1 MRAIWKRDIGLWV
14 ITVGISLIIIWLIT
28 KKKIIIISCTPVSGG
43 NSCCHN
49 FNIRNTTTMMSTTVW
64 HTENRVS
71 ECDPAEGSAATL
83 PHLLICSH
91 SSHWWD
97 LMQQITIILLIPS
110 PFCTPSYTFI
120 VTMYPSLSLDKWWE
134 DWQGSM
140 VVIHTTNHHGIGL
153 VIKATLTSSGRAC
166 LPATMTHRAAEQK
179 IARQEPREN
188 VTHTHKQCQQQ
199 WQGTLIL

>member
-1 MRAIWKRDIGLWV
+1 MHSSVRGQQL
-14 ITVGISLIIIWLIT
+14 LPQLQH
-28 KKKIIIISCTPVSGG
+28 KKYHYNDVHYCLTY
-43 NSCCHN
+43 
-49 FNIRNTTTMMSTTVW
+49 R
-64 HTENRVS
+64 EQS
-71 ECDPAEGSAATL
+71 ERDPAEGSAATL

-153 VIKATLTSSGRAC
+153 VIKAILTSSGRAC